1 VTFLSIR
8 PARSD
13 ERAELEE
20 LQRRASLEVEE
31 DREQLLAHP
40 EEISLPAEQI
50 ERGDVL
56 VGEIDGAIAG
66 FAVLIEQDGLAEL
79 DGLFVDPNQWKR
91 GIGRA
96 LVDSAVH
103 HARRRGLT
111 MITLV
116 ANPAAR
122 GFYEKCGF
130 SVEGEVQTRFGP
142 ALRMSR

>member
-1 VTFLSIR
+1 VISLTIRSALSG
-8 PARSD
+8 

-20 LQRRASLEVEE
+20 LQWRASLAIEE

-40 EEISLPAEQI
+40 EEVHLPAQRI

-56 VGEIDGAIAG
+56 VAEADGAIAG
-66 FAVLIEQDGLAEL
+66 FAVLIDQDGLAEL
-79 DGLFVDPNQWKR
+79 DGLFVDPPLWRR
-91 GIGRA
+91 GIGSA
-96 LVDSAVH
+96 LVDAAVH

-111 MITLV
+111 MIAVV

-122 GFYEKCGF
+122 SFYEKCGF
-130 SVEGEVQTRFGP
+130 SVEGEVQTRFGS

>member
-1 VTFLSIR
+1 VSFLSIR
-8 PARSD
+8 PARSE
-13 ERAELEE
+13 ERAELED

-31 DREQLLAHP
+31 DREHLLAHP
-40 EEISLPAEQI
+40 EEISLPAERI
-50 ERGDVL
+50 ERGEVL

-66 FAVLIEQDGLAEL
+66 FAVLIEKDGMAEL
-79 DGLFVDPNQWKR
+79 DGLFVDPPQWKR
-91 GIGRA
+91 GLGRA

-103 HARRRGLT
+103 QARRRGLT

-130 SVEGEVQTRFGP
+130 SVEGEVETRFGP